1 MRPSTIIIVVIA
13 IGACAAGAWLF
24 LAPHTPRPG
33 QGTASAAGDVFTP
46 PAGLQDVRRPA
57 DETALVE
64 KGSRGC
70 VGLNRGSF

>member
-33 QGTASAAGDVFTP
+33 QGTASAAGDVFNP
-46 PAGLQDVRRPA
+46 PQDYKTSGGQQMKPRW
-57 DETALVE
+57 
-64 KGSRGC
+64 
-70 VGLNRGSF
+70 

>member
-46 PAGLQDVRRPA
+46 PQDYKTSGGQQMKPRW
-57 DETALVE
+57 
-64 KGSRGC
+64 
-70 VGLNRGSF
+70 